1 MRASGSGG
9 PRPRYGADDPGGEHH
24 PRAREAYIADQLA
37 TRSPATARRRYRGVR
52 QFFKW
57 LLEEGDITKSPMEN
71 HEAAGPAQEAV
82 PVVEVDKLKKLL
94 ADCEATFEGRRDE
107 AILRVFIDTG
117 ARLGEVAGLQIAGED
132 GEDVDLDGG
141 VLQWSARDAG
151 SACSLSGHER
161 SRRSTATSASAP
173 STMPPLRPTY
183 GLGKKQGHLRRQR
196 RLDRALGR
204 DRRNGVRSVEDPGSR
219 CCRWVRLDAPDHRTW
234 QRGDSLRPVVCG
246 LDDHEVIERQ
256 HSLEHVRRRD
266 A

>member
-141 VLQWSARDAG
+141 VLQWSAKGRRQRLLPIGPRTVKALDRYLRKRTQHDA
-151 SACSLSGHER
+151 
-161 SRRSTATSASAP
+161 ATTP
-173 STMPPLRPTY
+173 HLW
-183 GLGKKQGHLRRQR
+183 LGKKQGHLRRQR